1 MADGGSRIL
10 LNILL
15 FLSESGNLLWQ
26 WHTGCVT
33 YFDYYFDLLWHHKND
48 FSILDS
54 TQVIRKCPYLFAKHY
69 QSHIIVD
76 TRLSFF
82 FLSSVAHLLCSSS
95 LNTEKCIGK
104 ACNGI
109 HEILLQSSPSPRSN
123 AAGKNQRWAYN
134 ESPYFQSIVELL
146 RALRSNIFPIN
157 ILGTCMAFKKFQ
169 ASSST
174 FLTKSIRHKSLPNV
188 YVSNSCVEIIGI
200 LEEVCMWKVSKS
212 HYLVK

>member
-1 MADGGSRIL
+1 M
-10 LNILL
+10 

-54 TQVIRKCPYLFAKHY
+54 THVYFFAKQY

-76 TRLSFF
+76 TRWSFF
-82 FLSSVAHLLCSSS
+82 FLSSVAHFLCSSS

-109 HEILLQSSPSPRSN
+109 HEILLQSSSSPRSN

-188 YVSNSCVEIIGI
+188 
-200 LEEVCMWKVSKS
+200 VCICI
-212 HYLVK
+212 

>member
-54 TQVIRKCPYLFAKHY
+54 TQVIRKCSYFFAKHY
-69 QSHIIVD
+69 RWHQIE
-76 TRLSFF
+76 
-82 FLSSVAHLLCSSS
+82 FLLFVQCRASLMLSS

-188 YVSNSCVEIIGI
+188 VYVSNSCVEIIGI

>member
-1 MADGGSRIL
+1 MTYWLR
-10 LNILL
+10 NIFWLL
-15 FLSESGNLLWQ
+15 FWPFMTSQKRFFYSRFYTSNPEM
-26 WHTGCVT
+26 
-33 YFDYYFDLLWHHKND
+33 F
-48 FSILDS
+48 
-54 TQVIRKCPYLFAKHY
+54 LFFLPN
-69 QSHIIVD
+69 IIVD

-188 YVSNSCVEIIGI
+188 VYVSNSCVEIIGI

>member
-1 MADGGSRIL
+1 MTYWLR
-10 LNILL
+10 NIFWLL
-15 FLSESGNLLWQ
+15 FWPFMTSQKRFFYSKFYTCSLYLE
-26 WHTGCVT
+26 
-33 YFDYYFDLLWHHKND
+33 
-48 FSILDS
+48 
-54 TQVIRKCPYLFAKHY
+54 VIRKCPYLFAKHY

-174 FLTKSIRHKSLPNV
+174 FLTKSIRHKSLPKV
-188 YVSNSCVEIIGI
+188 Y
-200 LEEVCMWKVSKS
+200 CM
-212 HYLVK
+212 YLIRV

>member
-1 MADGGSRIL
+1 MFCQASLTLDWVSFCPVDIL
-10 LNILL
+10 C
-15 FLSESGNLLWQ
+15 LS
-26 WHTGCVT
+26 
-33 YFDYYFDLLWHHKND
+33 
-48 FSILDS
+48 
-54 TQVIRKCPYLFAKHY
+54 
-69 QSHIIVD
+69 
-76 TRLSFF
+76 LS
-82 FLSSVAHLLCSSS
+82 
-95 LNTEKCIGK
+95 TEKCIGK

-109 HEILLQSSPSPRSN
+109 HEILLQSSPSAPLRSN
-123 AAGKNQRWAYN
+123 AGKNQRWAYN